1 MTMDVAPNTD
11 ASMCHLQY
19 VTNTTRRF
27 LKKKKK
33 GTNWPPV
40 FNHLKKILG
49 CSA

>member
-33 GTNWPPV
+33 KRYKLTTS
-40 FNHLKKILG
+40 L
-49 CSA
+49 